1 MKAIATESNITL
13 VFSNGNS
20 TQIVRSD
27 PNYFAIINKLLAR
40 ETLNEEDYIDLC
52 DPSKYLEKA
61 SDGKLRMHEGQ
72 PQMKVPDEDYP
83 ESSRWQNIDPE
94 VHDRL
99 EHFVSER
106 MPLDPFINFYEKL
119 NGNPSFN
126 SRAQLFNFIANREMP
141 VTPDGYVLGY
151 KGVRHDYF
159 DKYSGKFD
167 NNVGETITMDRSL
180 VDDNPDNGCSNG
192 FHIGSHDYANSWR
205 GGDGKLMLVKFDP
218 ADAVSVPNDG
228 YQKLRVSEY
237 TVVADISD
245 KPHALTNPCYTADGG
260 QIDTIDRAVEIAD
273 LNYSVPE
280 DIDIQIAQARCKLTS
295 RLIKGKYPKVDKFLD
310 KQNLDYGDLREVC
323 EDIADTTRSIDGEE
337 RFTPLSVPSPHY
349 S

>member
-27 PNYFAIINKLLAR
+27 PNYFAILNKLLNR
-40 ETLNEEDYIDLC
+40 ETLNEKDYTDLC

-72 PQMKVPDEDYP
+72 PQLKVPNASCDGSP
-83 ESSRWQNIDPE
+83 VWRNIDPE

-119 NGNPSFN
+119 DSNPSFN
-126 SRAQLFNFIANREMP
+126 SRQQLFNFIANREMP

-159 DKYSGKFD
+159 DKYSGNFF
-167 NNVGETITMDRSL
+167 NGIGETIGMDRKL

-192 FHIGSHDYANSWR
+192 FHLGSHSYANSWR

-228 YQKLRVSEY
+228 CDKLRVCKY
-237 TVVADISD
+237 TVIADISD
-245 KPHALTNPCYTADGG
+245 RPHALTSPCYYRRRRNRHHR
-260 QIDTIDRAVEIAD
+260 Q
-273 LNYSVPE
+273 S
-280 DIDIQIAQARCKLTS
+280 S
-295 RLIKGKYPKVDKFLD
+295 RNSGSQL
-310 KQNLDYGDLREVC
+310 QR
-323 EDIADTTRSIDGEE
+323 T
-337 RFTPLSVPSPHY
+337 
-349 S
+349 